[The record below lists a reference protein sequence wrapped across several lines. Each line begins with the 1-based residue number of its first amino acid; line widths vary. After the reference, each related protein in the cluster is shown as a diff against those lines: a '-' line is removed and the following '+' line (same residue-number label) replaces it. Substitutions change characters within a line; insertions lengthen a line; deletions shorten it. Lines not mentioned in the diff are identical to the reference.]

1 MAPATPA
8 GTRKRDTDGA
18 PSAKVKRKRVGGT
31 AAQGPPPSFEFAA
44 ASAGHAELEQQH
56 ATLPPRGSLE
66 QLAATEVV
74 IAAAPCSLTD
84 LGLHR
89 FS

>member
-8 GTRKRDTDGA
+8 GPRKRDTDGA
-18 PSAKVKRKRVGGT
+18 PTARVKRKKVDGT
-31 AAQGPPPSFEFAA
+31 AAQGPAPSVAA

-66 QLAATEVV
+66 QLAAEEVV
-74 IAAAPCSLTD
+74 IAAEPCSLTD
-84 LGLHR
+84 LGLPR